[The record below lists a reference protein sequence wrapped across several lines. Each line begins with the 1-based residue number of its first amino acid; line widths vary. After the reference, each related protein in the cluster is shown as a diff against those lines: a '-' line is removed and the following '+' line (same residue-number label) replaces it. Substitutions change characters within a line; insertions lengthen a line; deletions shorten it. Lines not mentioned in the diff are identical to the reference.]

1 MLNKD
6 NHQCRFRL
14 LLRQK
19 MEDREESKRHFHQAL
34 CPLPLPWRFSEN
46 HRNSSLGRKK
56 EKTSLRHV
64 FLFRYK
70 RRKFSLKNP
79 TPPRGDC

>member
-19 MEDREESKRHFHQAL
+19 MEDREESKRYFHQAG
-34 CPLPLPWRFSEN
+34 PLSTS
-46 HRNSSLGRKK
+46 SSLEVLRESPEFKSREKKRKDK
-56 EKTSLRHV
+56 LEACVSI
-64 FLFRYK
+64 
-70 RRKFSLKNP
+70 
-79 TPPRGDC
+79 